1 LRRDA
6 NGFDDV
12 VFRCKRKQPPAMLQQ
27 HRGRFCIDATG
38 KLSIIGMAG

>member
-1 LRRDA
+1 
-6 NGFDDV
+6 
-12 VFRCKRKQPPAMLQQ
+12 MLQQ